1 VSEAPPLRILYQS
14 FGPETNRDY
23 VAALGRSVAA
33 AGRAYGTEVTLR
45 GLAGAVLAEKQ
56 HRAFHLAAGA
66 ELLDSVHRGEADG
79 FDAAVIGNIQDPAL
93 YECRQ
98 VCRIPVVGMLESLLA
113 TTRPFGASLAL
124 ITTGARVQPL
134 LRERVLLYGEEHRVR
149 AIESVEIPLAE
160 IARAFADG
168 AAARSCVER
177 FRAAAVRAADTGAEI
192 VAPASGILATL
203 LAAQHGDAAA
213 WDLSAG
219 APVANPVWLA
229 VAAAAS
235 AARSA
240 RAGLAVSRHG
250 TYESPPPA
258 DLERYFA
265 ARRRRPERA

>member
-1 VSEAPPLRILYQS
+1 MSEARPLRVLYQS

-33 AGRAYGTEVTLR
+33 AGRAYGADVEVR
-45 GLAGAVLAEKQ
+45 GTAGAVLAEKQ

-66 ELLDSVHRGEADG
+66 EVLDSVHRGEADG

-113 TTRPFGASLAL
+113 TTRPFGTSLTL
-124 ITTGARVQPL
+124 ITSGTRVQPL

-149 AIESVEIPLAE
+149 AIETVEIPLAE
-160 IARAFADG
+160 IARAFADP
-168 AAARSCVER
+168 AAARSCVDR
-177 FRAAAVRAADTGAEI
+177 FRAAAVRAAGAGAEI

-203 LAAQHGDAAA
+203 LAVQHGDAAA
-213 WDLSAG
+213 WDLGAG
-219 APVANPVWLA
+219 VPVANPVWLA
-229 VAAAAS
+229 VASAAS

-240 RAGLAVSRHG
+240 RAGLAVSRRG

-265 ARRRRPERA
+265 ARRGPRKPE